1 MTRTI
6 SHADAAPD
14 AAVDAA
20 QAEAAQAE
28 TAQEKITRDAAPDIV
43 ANYRR
48 NSRRKMLAIAA
59 LFVLY
64 FAMDPIMQLVN

>member
-28 TAQEKITRDAAPDIV
+28 TAQEK
-43 ANYRR
+43 
-48 NSRRKMLAIAA
+48 
-59 LFVLY
+59 
-64 FAMDPIMQLVN
+64 